1 MGLNVTYWLKD
12 EIKEKSGEPPLHPLK
27 LEVYDAQGQLVR
39 TLSSIAKPNRYST
52 DDADQPEEEAK
63 PELTTDAGINR
74 VQWNLRYEGSKRL
87 NNAKIDSGNPDDG
100 PMVAPGQYTFKLT
113 LDGKAYASSGMV
125 LADPRSPVTAAEL
138 QQNIAFALQAR
149 AALDRLVDDIDEVRA
164 IRAQTEDIKNRTAKN
179 PAAKPLQEAAGVVLK
194 RCDELE
200 LRMHNPKAEV
210 SYDVL
215 AGREGGAKLY
225 SQIAPLFSDIQA
237 SDYAPTQGQS
247 GQMDENLADLKQI
260 EDQLG
265 ALRGE
270 DLARLEAQAK
280 ALSLPQV
287 IVPER
292 N

>member
-1 MGLNVTYWLKD
+1 MVT
-12 EIKEKSGEPPLHPLK
+12 G
-27 LEVYDAQGQLVR
+27 
-39 TLSSIAKPNRYST
+39 
-52 DDADQPEEEAK
+52 
-63 PELTTDAGINR
+63 
-74 VQWNLRYEGSKRL
+74 VQTCALPIS
-87 NNAKIDSGNPDDG
+87 
-100 PMVAPGQYTFKLT
+100 GQYTFKLT